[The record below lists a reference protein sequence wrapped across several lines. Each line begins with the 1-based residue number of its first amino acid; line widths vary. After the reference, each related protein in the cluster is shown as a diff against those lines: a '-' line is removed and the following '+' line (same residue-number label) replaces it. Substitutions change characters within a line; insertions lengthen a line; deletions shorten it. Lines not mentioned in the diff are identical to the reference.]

1 MAFLP
6 LFDFFPM
13 HLVKLYGWTLIPLGT
28 TGLPVGEVHAKGG
41 LHSDRIGTPVLS
53 SAPSSVCT
61 MKVCE
66 DFLATAGIDHE
77 VAEIFDAVAVPS
89 IFTL

>member
-13 HLVKLYGWTLIPLGT
+13 HLVKLYGWTLIPLGSA
-28 TGLPVGEVHAKGG
+28 GLPVGEVHAKGG
-41 LHSDRIGTPVLS
+41 LRADTSPV
-53 SAPSSVCT
+53 PRTVCARN
-61 MKVCE
+61 VCE